1 MNRILRKRFPRQI
14 RADFFRLG
22 SLFLMIALCMY
33 IVIAICAGFF
43 MFLKMRYFRI
53 IGSFLECQMRKLVIN
68 KYLNMHMGFY
78 DREENSPGALLSKLS
93 IGPANSRVE

>member
-33 IVIAICAGFF
+33 IVIALVDAAEVI
-43 MFLKMRYFRI
+43 I
-53 IGSFLECQMRKLVIN
+53 IGTEKNQ
-68 KYLNMHMGFY
+68 
-78 DREENSPGALLSKLS
+78 EE
-93 IGPANSRVE
+93 SRIED